1 MRRYLFIVPLFALL
15 TTLTSF
21 GFIAVVLISQMGQDS
36 FFSASQL
43 HAVIAISSVATLCSL
58 GLLAVVVSELI
69 GKRFNT
75 SVYRVAN
82 KFIAPI
88 GLIFISLAVVSLFL
102 VPTDF
107 YEDFLL
113 KFTHSAR
120 FEFLLL
126 GVSAFILIA
135 IRRFVNASAQKT

>member
-1 MRRYLFIVPLFALL
+1 MRRYLFVVPLLALI

-21 GFIAVVLISQMGQDS
+21 GFIAVVLISQTGKES
-36 FFSASQL
+36 FYSASQL
-43 HAVIAISSVATLCSL
+43 YAVIAICSAATLSSL

-126 GVSAFILIA
+126 GVSAFVLIA
-135 IRRFVNASAQKT
+135 IRRFVNASTQKT